1 MVFPV
6 PSMIVYVWKNDQRDF
21 QLVALSEN
29 VGENHWAK
37 KHHFYWSLSII
48 FYDVYHFNCNSVTSS
63 QGAMISLMAREI
75 RSFMLGILC
84 NLWSFNIADGKWMI
98 YHDLPHQSDDFP
110 YHIIWEPWSVDW
122 LIGPSCGWRD
132 ASDGRHS
139 KYSKACHGPVW

>member
-29 VGENHWAK
+29 VGENHLAK
-37 KHHFYWSLSII
+37 KHCLLESIYYILWCLSFQLQFCDII
-48 FYDVYHFNCNSVTSS
+48 PGCDDIPH
-63 QGAMISLMAREI
+63 GKEI

-110 YHIIWEPWSVDW
+110 YHIIWDPWSVDW